1 MSLPRATVRELDGTD
16 VHSLSD
22 VGLVEF
28 TTLRV
33 VAVGAA

>member
-1 MSLPRATVRELDGTD
+1 VNSTGPTFAA
-16 VHSLSD
+16 LSD